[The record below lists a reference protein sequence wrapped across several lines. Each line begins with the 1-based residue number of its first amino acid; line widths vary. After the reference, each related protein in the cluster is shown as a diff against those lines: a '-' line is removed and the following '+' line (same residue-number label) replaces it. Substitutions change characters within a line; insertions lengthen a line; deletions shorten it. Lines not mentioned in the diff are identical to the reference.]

1 MDGLFFRKM
10 DIHPGK
16 LYILSQEIRTT
27 EDDVRIAWK
36 SIISF
41 ILCDLVDFG
50 LNQNHWNQA
59 ARGCFYLGKVRR

>member
-1 MDGLFFRKM
+1 M

-27 EDDVRIAWK
+27 EDDLRIAWN

-41 ILCDLVDFG
+41 ILCDLIDFG
-50 LNQNHWNQA
+50 LNQNH
-59 ARGCFYLGKVRR
+59 

>member
-1 MDGLFFRKM
+1 M

-27 EDDVRIAWK
+27 EDDLRIAWN

-41 ILCDLVDFG
+41 ILCDLIEFG
-50 LNQNHWNQA
+50 LNQNHWNQP
-59 ARGCFYLGKVRR
+59 ARGCFYLEKVRW